1 MQESLIMKRLFAIL
15 FALFLICTANL
26 LAAVPQQI
34 NYQGYLT
41 DTGGNALDTTV
52 AMTFKLYTDST
63 AGSLL
68 WTETRPSVTVTD
80 GLFNVRL
87 GQITSLGDTVFNN
100 AQVWLGVT
108 VGNNSEMAPRS
119 RIVSVG
125 YSYRVGTVDGANGG
139 TISGKVNIGQGN
151 SNDGDYTF
159 VAGAYNFADGD
170 HSSVGG
176 GRDNSAAG
184 NFSLIAGGSEN
195 SASGPYSV
203 VSGGE
208 INVAEGRAATIAGGS
223 DNYAPAF
230 YATVG
235 GGQYNSAADSF
246 TVIAGGYGNQ
256 ATNVGA
262 TVGGGAQNTANG
274 IAYGYSTVSGGFG
287 NTAGP
292 YASVG
297 GGEGNTAQYIF
308 STVSGGS
315 NNQAIHNET
324 TISGGYDNIASN
336 IGATVGGGLHNRAR
350 GLYAVVAGGGGEEF
364 PSDSNAASGDYSVIG
379 GGRRNRASSTH
390 ATVGG
395 GLANSATYPQS
406 TVAGGVGN
414 MATNNYATVSGG
426 SSNRATGSC
435 STVPGGGYNYARGD
449 YSVVSGGGGSSEAD
463 SNSAVGDRASI
474 GGGGANTASGTYSIV
489 PGGSD
494 NRAGAWYSF
503 AAGRRARV
511 NASHTGAFVWS
522 STSSGSDSTASFAA
536 FSFTARCA
544 GGARFYTTQTGTATG
559 VELSAGGGSWNNLCD
574 VRQKRLH
581 GDVNTADVLSKIAQ
595 LPLHRW
601 SYKTQDESIQ
611 HIGPTAQDFYAA
623 FHLGESDTT
632 INTLDP
638 DGIALAAI
646 QELQKQNAELKSEN
660 EAIRAELSELKNLV
674 KDLLTSHDRY
684 EVRHATFTD
693 TKRIENY

>member
-1 MQESLIMKRLFAIL
+1 
-15 FALFLICTANL
+15 
-26 LAAVPQQI
+26 V
-34 NYQGYLT
+34 
-41 DTGGNALDTTV
+41 TV
-52 AMTFKLYTDST
+52 AEGF
-63 AGSLL
+63 
-68 WTETRPSVTVTD
+68 
-80 GLFNVRL
+80 FNVRL
-87 GQITSLGDTVFNN
+87 GQVSALGDNVFNN
-100 AQVWLGVT
+100 AQIWLGIK
-108 VGNNSEMAPRS
+108 VGNNSEMTPRS

-125 YSYRVGTVDGANGG
+125 YSYRVGTVDGAAGG
-139 TISGKVNIGQGN
+139 TISGDVNIVGKANIGLGNVNTGTYAFVVGQ
-151 SNDGDYTF
+151 DGTASGDFAT
-159 VAGAYNFADGD
+159 VAGGRYNRAQGAYSVISGGGGPNEADSNAAIGD
-170 HSSVGG
+170 HSTIGG
-176 GRDNSAAG
+176 G
-184 NFSLIAGGSEN
+184 FSNTANIYATIGGGYSNTAGG
-195 SASGPYSV
+195 
-203 VSGGE
+203 
-208 INVAEGRAATIAGGS
+208 AATI
-223 DNYAPAF
+223 
-230 YATVG
+230 G
-235 GGQYNSAADSF
+235 GGQWNTAEDLATIGGGSTNTAGYGGTISGGNGN
-246 TVIAGGYGNQ
+246 TAGG
-256 ATNVGA
+256 GA
-262 TVGGGAQNTANG
+262 TVGGGGANTA
-274 IAYGYSTVSGGFG
+274 SGSS
-287 NTAGP
+287 A
-292 YASVG
+292 
-297 GGEGNTAQYIF
+297 
-308 STVSGGS
+308 
-315 NNQAIHNET
+315 
-324 TISGGYDNIASN
+324 TISGGVENIASGGNATVGGGHYNLARGAYSVISGGGGPNASDSNAAIGDHSTIGGGFSNTAN
-336 IGATVGGGLHNRAR
+336 IYATIGGGYSNTAHPGATIAGGEWNTADELGTIGGGSHNTAGNTGTIGGGNYNTAGSGATVGGGGANTAS
-350 GLYAVVAGGGGEEF
+350 GSSATISGGGE
-364 PSDSNAASGDYSVIG
+364 NIASGS
-379 GGRRNRASSTH
+379 
-390 ATVGG
+390 
-395 GLANSATYPQS
+395 SATI
-406 TVAGGVGN
+406 
-414 MATNNYATVSGG
+414 SGG
-426 SSNRATGSC
+426 ES
-435 STVPGGGYNYARGD
+435 
-449 YSVVSGGGGSSEAD
+449 
-463 SNSAVGDRASI
+463 
-474 GGGGANTASGTYSIV
+474 NTASGTYSIV
-489 PGGSD
+489 PGGID